1 MDLPYLQNWNMQIIE
16 TNLNKISYIV
26 FRPLHMLKIIIA
38 DDHAVV
44 RKGLM
49 QILLESFPNAN
60 IAEVTDAESLLKQIF
75 KEPWDLVISDISMP
89 GISGLDVLPQ
99 IKQNYPKLPVLIL
112 SMYSEDLYAIRVLK
126 AGASG
131 FLNKDFVPE
140 QLVNAVNQLL
150 IGKKYI
156 SANIAE
162 KLAGTIDLGNNKP
175 AHESLSNREFEV
187 FKYIA
192 SGQTVSDIAHR
203 LSLSVTSIST
213 YRARIIAKMHLKTNA
228 DIMLYSIENKLT

>member
-1 MDLPYLQNWNMQIIE
+1 MIKKD
-16 TNLNKISYIV
+16 YIV
-26 FRPLHMLKIIIA
+26 CNHSHMIKIIIA

-44 RKGLM
+44 RKGLI

-60 IAEVTDAESLLKQIF
+60 IVEVMDAESLLKKIF
-75 KEPWDLVISDISMP
+75 NETWDLVISDISMP
-89 GISGLDVLPQ
+89 GISGLDILQQ
-99 IKQNYPKLPVLIL
+99 IKQYYPKLPVLIL

-140 QLVNAVNQLL
+140 QLVSAVNRLL
-150 IGKKYI
+150 SGKKYI
-156 SANIAE
+156 TPNIAE
-162 KLAGTIDLGNNKP
+162 KLAGTLALENNKP
-175 AHESLSNREFEV
+175 PHECLSNREFEV

-192 SGQTVSDIAHR
+192 SGQTVSDIASR

-213 YRARIIAKMHLKTNA
+213 YRARIIAKMNLKTNA

>member
-1 MDLPYLQNWNMQIIE
+1 
-16 TNLNKISYIV
+16 
-26 FRPLHMLKIIIA
+26 MLKIIIA

-44 RKGLM
+44 RKGLI
-49 QILLESFPNAN
+49 QILLESFPTAE
-60 IAEVTDAESLLKQIF
+60 IAEVTDAESLLKKILDAD
-75 KEPWDLVISDISMP
+75 WDLAISDISMP
-89 GISGLDVLPQ
+89 GASGLDILQQ
-99 IKQNYPKLPVLIL
+99 IKQHCPKLPVLIL

-131 FLNKDFVPE
+131 FLNKDFMPE
-140 QLVNAVNQLL
+140 ELMNAVNRLL
-150 IGKKYI
+150 SGKKYI

-162 KLAGTIDLGNNKP
+162 KLAGSFDLENNKP
-175 AHESLSNREFEV
+175 LHESLSNREFEV

-213 YRARIIAKMHLKTNA
+213 YRARIIAKMDLKTNA
-228 DIMLYSIENKLT
+228 DIMMYSIENKLT